1 MLSKSSILARPG
13 WSPQVFEELMG
24 PPDEVRNWPSKTY
37 LFKPERVF
45 SIEISSR
52 FKEIMHPFDVM
63 EFRAIP
69 GRLLSDNPFCSLV
82 DNMIV
87 QVISFTEGRVREG
100 AIGHYNANRIDNFA
114 TRRSAESLLNRIMVE
129 YARDNLVL
137 YDETIEAA
145 AIEAG
150 DENALRVIRTHIY
163 HALAKTYPKLADDC
177 LRQLGSKY

>member
-24 PPDEVRNWPSKTY
+24 PPDEVRNWPKKAY

-45 SIEISSR
+45 AIETSIR

-69 GRLLSDNPFCSLV
+69 GRLLADNQFTSLI
-82 DNMIV
+82 DNMTFE
-87 QVISFTEGRVREG
+87 VILFTEGRVLEG
-100 AIGHYNANRIDNFA
+100 AIGHYNSNRIDDFA
-114 TRRSAESLLNRIMVE
+114 TRRSPESLLSRIMVE
-129 YARDNLVL
+129 YAYHNLVL

-145 AIEAG
+145 TIEAG
-150 DENALRVIRTHIY
+150 DKNAQRVIRTNIY
-163 HALAKTYPKLADDC
+163 HAIGKTYPTLAQEC
-177 LRQLGSKY
+177 LRQLGSR